1 MKMKTDMKYFLGLA
15 AAAVA
20 AVSSC
25 TGVRVE
31 TDDIVP
37 SGTPIRLS
45 VSSDGPQTKAMFDR
59 TSFSAMGNVLQ
70 IWDVYSNSVVEP
82 FAYIAGANVVS
93 GGDNNSIW
101 PFRSDENPGAAD
113 EHYYWT
119 KTGKHR
125 FYGVLTKD
133 NSAGATNVL
142 RPGTG
147 WGFDEAHKVYSVPK
161 TTLTLASPQFDFVY
175 SNIRE
180 RDLDN
185 GDGTSAVP
193 MQFRHLFS
201 AFGFTFNNDSP
212 SDFEIKSVAL
222 KADNVASATIDY
234 SSAWDPDYVANGLP
248 EEGNAWEPQV
258 DYNDLSMSPSTGIA
272 GKAATVGAVKIY
284 DLFHGTTLTRD
295 DLRNY
300 MDYRLIWPQNLKGS
314 GTSAGKTL
322 EISYHVT
329 VKKSYEYFEYDAWSG
344 GWTVEFRKTDAG
356 KGTYEITSQ
365 RYWDNSNGSWTQKY
379 VYEYVGEGKGS
390 YYIYNSYS
398 STNGVYKKVEYSK
411 TEGQDNTMSIGLAD
425 ITPGAVWEPGK
436 RYLYNLAYSNNEL
449 GLKVSVMQ
457 WDGDHGG
464 DVEFN

>member
-1 MKMKTDMKYFLGLA
+1 MKYFIGLA

-20 AVSSC
+20 SVSSC

-37 SGTPIRLS
+37 SGAPIRLS
-45 VSSDGPQTKAMFDR
+45 VSSSGPQTKAMFDNE
-59 TSFSAMGNVLQ
+59 SFSARGNVLQ

-93 GGDNNSIW
+93 GGDDNSIW

-133 NSAGATNVL
+133 NSAGATSVL

-147 WGFDEAHKVYSVPK
+147 WGFDAFHKVYSVPE
-161 TTLTLASPQFDFVY
+161 TTLTLDSPQFDFVY

-222 KADNVASATIDY
+222 KADNVASAKIDY
-234 SSAWDPDYVANGLP
+234 SSAWDPDYVANGIP

-258 DYNDLSMSPSTGIA
+258 SYNDLSMSPSTGIA
-272 GKAATVGAVKIY
+272 GKAATVGPEKIY
-284 DLFHGTTLTRD
+284 DLFHGNTLTSD
-295 DLRNY
+295 DLTDYQN
-300 MDYRLIWPQNLKGS
+300 YRLIWPQNLKGKKLDVCYETTVTKEEDVQMKTYKYSRS
-314 GTSAGKTL
+314 GSYWLEFTPNIDAVTAGDIYKSKDYNYNSKSGYYEYAGRGVGTHAIKSIDYVWNYRGNYNQDKDVTVTQIKTELVDKTL
-322 EISYHVT
+322 SV
-329 VKKSYEYFEYDAWSG
+329 
-344 GWTVEFRKTDAG
+344 
-356 KGTYEITSQ
+356 
-365 RYWDNSNGSWTQKY
+365 
-379 VYEYVGEGKGS
+379 
-390 YYIYNSYS
+390 
-398 STNGVYKKVEYSK
+398 
-411 TEGQDNTMSIGLAD
+411 GLAD
-425 ITPGAVWEPGK
+425 ITPDGCWIAGN
-436 RYLYNLAYSNNEL
+436 RYLYNLVYSDNEIDL
-449 GLKVSVMQ
+449 TVTVMK

-464 DVEFN
+464 NVTFE

>member
-59 TSFSAMGNVLQ
+59 TSFSARGNVLQ

-93 GGDNNSIW
+93 GGDDNSIW

-119 KTGKHR
+119 KTGRHR

-185 GDGTSAVP
+185 GDGTSSVP

-234 SSAWDPDYVANGLP
+234 SSAWGADFEREGLS

-272 GKAATVGAVKIY
+272 GKAATVGAEKIY
-284 DLFHGTTLTRD
+284 DLFHGTTLTSD

-314 GTSAGKTL
+314 GTAAGKTL

-329 VKKSYEYFEYDAWSG
+329 VKKSYEYFEYVGRNG
-344 GWTVEFRKTDAG
+344 GWTVEFREAEAG
-356 KGTYEITSQ
+356 KGSYDYVFDWSY
-365 RYWDNSNGSWTQKY
+365 RLY
-379 VYEYVGEGKGS
+379 VYKYVGEGKGD

-398 STNGVYKKVEYSK
+398 ATNGVYRKK
-411 TEGQDNTMSIGLAD
+411 EGSSTTPEEQDNTMSIRLAD

-436 RYLYNLAYSNNEL
+436 RYLYNLVYSNNEL